1 MRTIASTLVV
11 NAKVVRM
18 NNNSLTIE
26 LVSGERVFIHRR
38 VFNTLQENPDTP
50 TFITEREYMGVKNS
64 WIAIPKTV

>member
-26 LVSGERVFIHRR
+26 LVSGERVLIHRR
-38 VFNTLQENPDTP
+38 VFNALQENPDTP
-50 TFITEREYMGVKNS
+50 TFITEREYRGVKNS
-64 WIAIPKTV
+64 WIAIPKTI